1 MGSGSPGILKKER
14 RRGGGGV
21 AGNGRQAAGSQ
32 EGRTSDSKEGRKF
45 PRLARSARFWRDM
58 FWRDMEII
66 AAVSAGICQK
76 DRKPAGKCDKIAA
89 YSEEKKNGRTRVHG
103 ADYDS
108 CSG

>member
-1 MGSGSPGILKKER
+1 MGSGSPGVLKKER

-21 AGNGRQAAGSQ
+21 AGSGRKPD
-32 EGRTSDSKEGRKF
+32 RKEGRKF
-45 PRLARSARFWRDM
+45 PRPARSAWFWRDM

-76 DRKPAGKCDKIAA
+76 DRKSAGKCDKIAA

>member
-1 MGSGSPGILKKER
+1 MGSGSPGVLKKER

-32 EGRTSDSKEGRKF
+32 EGRKF
-45 PRLARSARFWRDM
+45 PRPARSARFWRDM

>member
-1 MGSGSPGILKKER
+1 MGSGSSGVLKKER

-21 AGNGRQAAGSQ
+21 AGSGRKPDRKEGRQP
-32 EGRTSDSKEGRKF
+32 DSKEGRKF
-45 PRLARSARFWRDM
+45 PRPARSARFWRDM

-76 DRKPAGKCDKIAA
+76 DRKSAGKCDKIAA